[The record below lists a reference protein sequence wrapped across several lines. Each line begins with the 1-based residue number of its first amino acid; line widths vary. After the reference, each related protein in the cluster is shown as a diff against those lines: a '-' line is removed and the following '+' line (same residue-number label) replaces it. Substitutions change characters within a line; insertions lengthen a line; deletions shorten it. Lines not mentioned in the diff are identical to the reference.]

1 MSDVLSAQNLRK
13 RFVDGEREL
22 RVLDGIDLDIRKGER
37 VAVVGRSGT
46 GKSTLLHILAGLAD
60 PDVGEVRV
68 AGQSMTSASSDGRA
82 AIRNQYMGFVYQF
95 HHLLPEFSALEN
107 VAMPLIVSGRTS
119 LESEERAKNL
129 LDAVDLTER
138 VGHRPHQ
145 LSGGERQRVALAR
158 AMATEPDI
166 LLADVPLFY
175 QGRDL
180 SEEFDFCLDVAKK
193 VGLGARLDH
202 RPKQLSGGQQ
212 QRVAIGRSLVNDPLM
227 ILADE
232 PTGNLDREN
241 ASRVMKLIAEMS
253 TATGTAFIVVTHD
266 ASIADK
272 MHRSFVLED
281 GKLNA

>member
-1 MSDVLSAQNLRK
+1 MSNVLSARNLRK

-60 PDVGEVRV
+60 PDIGEVRV

-166 LLADVPLFY
+166 LLAD
-175 QGRDL
+175 
-180 SEEFDFCLDVAKK
+180 
-193 VGLGARLDH
+193 
-202 RPKQLSGGQQ
+202 
-212 QRVAIGRSLVNDPLM
+212 
-227 ILADE
+227 E

-241 ASRVMKLIAEMS
+241 ASRVMKLIADMS

-272 MHRSFVLED
+272 MNRSFVLED